1 MNKKNISITNSVFV
15 ASFVVTIL
23 LYILI
28 NQNIE
33 RYKSSKINMP
43 EDIIIYNLLENKD
56 IKKLEKI
63 NHVKKI
69 GLKEDSKSAKIKDK
83 TFKFT
88 KYNTDYFNMQYDF
101 LKSGEFP
108 KNSNEILISERTSK
122 DLNLKENNSISITF
136 GDRILKDEVV
146 KADNNYLKNEKFNA
160 LYNKNYIV
168 SGIYNTFN
176 ERKIQEVFGFID
188 SDLEKYYPCIK
199 LDKLSNVYEVE
210 EEINNVLNRDSNI
223 KSTIIKNESLIN
235 FFSIKED
242 GVNYLN
248 VFINFILIPLI
259 IMLVFIFMIKN
270 IFNVWAIFKI
280 KEYSMYKSI
289 GATNFQIYL
298 KLLKDSLKISI
309 LPLLLGEILGI
320 IIMNFVYTRLFRLQS
335 EIYNINILKYS
346 LNVYLIGIITAFL
359 LLIIIISITFPARVV
374 SKINIIDGIKGN
386 IITKEYKKKRSE
398 NLFKELKLNNRRI
411 LRPQF
416 IVMISGLIILEML
429 FFIEGINTYNN
440 NYSEYEKDYNFT
452 LRYST
457 KDNIYPKIFNDI
469 KKDYGNE
476 KSYSYIDKRFYVDS
490 ENIKYSDEFKK
501 IGFYSGYEDIFYY
514 PEKNLLEGKIIGIE
528 DEKFKKLSDNKE
540 DIILVNL
547 VQKDPKEF
555 FNDAK
560 FIPFLDKS
568 VDNLNIK
575 YLENFKT
582 QNIKIDEYIEQN
594 VLNKS
599 FYDLYNVLLITSI
612 DNFQE
617 IMKDAETE
625 FNRNNMD
632 MPRLYYNL
640 NMNLEEREIS
650 NISNIINKIMDE
662 SLKSNESYSILNIEK
677 DKEAE
682 KVTRNAMIF
691 LFLVILIA
699 VVVLNIAN
707 SYSSINLSFFNRKN
721 ELGILLSNGMEKRD
735 LEKVLKK
742 EMITGTLL
750 SLLIATIVSIIL
762 ILALIKTI
770 PYVNLFKYIG
780 LIRFNILI
788 PLILVICISSY
799 IVYIFTMKKTT
810 KKEITELL
818 KY

>member
-15 ASFVVTIL
+15 ASFVITIL

-69 GLKEDSKSAKIKDK
+69 GLKEESKSAKIKDK

-108 KNSNEILISERTSK
+108 KNSNEILISEKTSK
-122 DLNLKENNSISITF
+122 DLNLKENDSISITF
-136 GDRILKDEVV
+136 GDRILKEEVV
-146 KADNNYLKNEKFNA
+146 KADNNYLKNEKFNT

-259 IMLVFIFMIKN
+259 IMFVFIFMIKN

-309 LPLLLGEILGI
+309 LPLLLGEILGS
-320 IIMNFVYTRLFRLQS
+320 IIMILVYTRLFRLQS

-346 LNVYLIGIITAFL
+346 LNFYLIGIITAFL

-386 IITKEYKKKRSE
+386 IITKEYKKKRSA

-490 ENIKYSDEFKK
+490 ENIKYSDEFKR

-568 VDNLNIK
+568 VDDLNIK

-582 QNIKIDEYIEQN
+582 QNIKIDEYIEQD

-640 NMNLEEREIS
+640 NMNLEESEIS

-721 ELGILLSNGMEKRD
+721 EIGILLSNGMEKRD

-750 SLLIATIVSIIL
+750 SFLIATIVSIIL